1 MSEDYTEFSEAAAPP
16 TQSNW
21 KMYATH
27 LLLFGLTFLTTTLA
41 GVQWMNNDPLELRN
55 FPMGLT
61 YSFLILLMLGS
72 HEFGHYFAAR
82 YHGVRTTLPFFI
94 PFPSFLPLVVPFGT
108 MGAVIRVRS
117 AIPSRKV
124 LFDIGAAGPIAGFVV
139 SFAILLI
146 GFITLPPREYLY
158 MIHPEYAQMAIVPEG
173 GIRFG
178 ETMLFMALAEVLT
191 PAGAFLPPMNEIY
204 HYPFLCVGWFGLFVT
219 SMNLIP
225 IGQLDGGHISF
236 AMFGNKYHMIGQA
249 SLIILVIIGL
259 LGFLPAIGI
268 DFPYGWTG
276 WLFWAAILMFF
287 IRGMRMGR
295 PPVIDESPLD
305 FRRVAIGWCCYAMLL
320 ISFSLAPFTVSSAD
334 VLF

>member
-1 MSEDYTEFSEAAAPP
+1 MSEDYPELNEVPP
-16 TQSNW
+16 VPAQSNW

-27 LLLFGLTFLTTTLA
+27 LLLFGLTFFTTTLA
-41 GVQWMNNDPLELRN
+41 GVQWLNNNPLELRN

-72 HEFGHYFAAR
+72 HEFGHYFAAK
-82 YHGVRTTLPFFI
+82 YHKVKATLPFFI
-94 PFPSFLPLVVPFGT
+94 PFPSFLPLGPFGT

-117 AIPSRKV
+117 VIPSRKA
-124 LFDIGAAGPIAGFVV
+124 LFDIGAAGPIAGFAV
-139 SFAILLI
+139 SLAILII

-158 MIHPEYAQMAIVPEG
+158 MIHPEYAQMAVVPEG
-173 GIRFG
+173 GIKFG
-178 ETMLFMALAEVLT
+178 ETMLFAALAQVFA
-191 PAGAFLPPMNEIY
+191 PAGAFLPPMNEVY

-236 AMFGNKYHMIGQA
+236 SMFGNKYHAIGQV
-249 SLIILVIIGL
+249 SLVILVIIGL
-259 LGFLPAIGI
+259 LGFLPLIGI
-268 DFPYGWTG
+268 DFRYGWTG

-287 IRGMRMGR
+287 LRGMRMGR
-295 PPVIDESPLD
+295 PPVVDESPLD
-305 FRRVAIGWCCYAMLL
+305 PTRRMIGWFCYAMLVS
-320 ISFSLAPFTVSSAD
+320 SFSLAPFTVSSAD